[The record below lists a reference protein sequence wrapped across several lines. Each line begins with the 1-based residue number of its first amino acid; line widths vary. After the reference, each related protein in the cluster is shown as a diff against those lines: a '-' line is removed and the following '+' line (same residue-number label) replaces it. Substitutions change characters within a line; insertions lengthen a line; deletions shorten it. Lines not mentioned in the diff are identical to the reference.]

1 MHSIAVGSCDPLCFY
16 REPNR
21 LSEVCSDMEENS
33 EAIGEDGRR
42 AENHQMSCIGGTFL
56 GFYLCDGLIEFIPSV
71 E

>member
-1 MHSIAVGSCDPLCFY
+1 
-16 REPNR
+16 
-21 LSEVCSDMEENS
+21 MEENS